1 MGINKKEQDIYSL
14 LDIIEE
20 MLEDAKPAFLS
31 GSSKIT
37 IDKDELRECIQ
48 DVRNKLPTELQQ
60 SVWIVEERNKI
71 LAEAQGEA
79 SLMIQ
84 EAEEALTQMINQHE
98 ITKYAEERSQI
109 IIDAAR
115 RDAREIHMGAAEYA
129 DYTIKQVELK
139 LKSTLEIIHREAQAF
154 EAFVTDNIRTLY
166 EHRQQL
172 KDMMNQQL
180 NQESNE

>member
-1 MGINKKEQDIYSL
+1 MGINKKEQDINSL
-14 LDIIEE
+14 LDTMEE
-20 MLEDAKPAFLS
+20 MLEEAKPSFLS

-37 IDKDELRECIQ
+37 IDKDEWVEWIRDLRT
-48 DVRNKLPTELQQ
+48 KLPTEIQQ

-71 LAEAQGEA
+71 LAEAQGDA
-79 SLMIQ
+79 SIMIQ
-84 EAEEALTQMINQHE
+84 EAEETLSRMIAQHE
-98 ITKYAEERSQI
+98 ITKYAEERSQV

-139 LKSTLEIIHREAQAF
+139 LKSTLEIIHHEAQAF

-172 KDMMNQQL
+172 KDMMHEQL
-180 NQESNE
+180 SIENNE